1 MKKTIN
7 QILDNSSYN
16 KKYMLLTLIA
26 VSFLL
31 RLATV
36 YFVRDFQIDNEWK
49 VLLNNLVNYNSYS
62 YYTFNNKLI
71 PSALLPPLYPFFLY
85 VIKTVTSLEG
95 PSLINLIIFI
105 QIILSTYSVYL
116 FFQINLNFFE
126 IKLSLINS
134 LIFSIIP
141 LNIYACGQTSSICL
155 QMFFFLFFLKLLF
168 QLLKTQNK
176 KNIIFFSLA
185 SSMTIL
191 IRGEFI
197 LLFILT
203 IFFIYLNK
211 KIKTIN
217 ILKII
222 TITILVI
229 SPYVVRNYIQFNQ
242 FFIVKSLGY
251 NLWKGNNQ
259 LSTVGGY
266 EDFKSLEFTHLN
278 NKITKIKKNKYYE
291 INRDNIFL
299 KEATSNI
306 TAKPI
311 YYFKLYIKKFFTYFF
326 IDINSKYPNYNN
338 FLHLFPIIV
347 ISIISAPGLFIV
359 LKKKSFKSRYLI
371 FLLLFNIIIFSVFF
385 ILPRYKL
392 VILPMQI
399 ILAAYFANYV
409 LKKLKINIF

>member
-7 QILDNSSYN
+7 QILDNSFYN
-16 KKYMLLTLIA
+16 KKYMLLPLIA

-31 RLATV
+31 RLVTV
-36 YFVRDFQIDNEWK
+36 YFVRDFQIDNEWN

-62 YYTFNNKLI
+62 YYTFDNKLI

-85 VIKTVTSLEG
+85 VIKTITSLEG
-95 PSLINLIIFI
+95 LSLINLIIFI

-126 IKLSLINS
+126 IKLSLLNS

-141 LNIYACGQTSSICL
+141 LNIYACGQISSICL
-155 QMFFFLFFLKLLF
+155 QIFFLLFFLKLLF

-176 KNIIFFSLA
+176 KNIIFFSLV
-185 SSMTIL
+185 SSMSIL

-197 LLFILT
+197 LFFIFT
-203 IFFIYLNK
+203 IFYIYLNK

-229 SPYVVRNYIQFNQ
+229 LPYVVRNYIQFNQ

-259 LSTVGGY
+259 LSTVDGY
-266 EDFKSLEFTHLN
+266 EDFKSLEFTDLN
-278 NKITKIKKNKYYE
+278 NKIIKIKKNKYYE

-306 TAKPI
+306 ATEPI
-311 YYFKLYIKKFFTYFF
+311 YYFKLYIKKFFSYFF
-326 IDINSKYPNYNN
+326 IDINSKYPNYYN

-371 FLLLFNIIIFSVFF
+371 FLLLFNTIIFSVFF

-399 ILAAYFANYV
+399 ILAAYFANYI